1 MARALADEL
10 LAGTQQAAHLLGLG
24 VRHEAAPDKTMSQE
38 VRQPGRI
45 VHVGLAA
52 RHGLH
57 MGGIRQRQ
65 IEIAVLQNMPDRLPI
80 DARRLHDDV
89 RAAFRGKPLRQVEKR
104 LRGRFDRSN
113 LALDRAVHH
122 VAQARHHHVL
132 MHIKSGAMRI
142 QNFHV
147 LPPSQR
153 AAGSGSRR
161 WKSRKRAPRP
171 NPALGAIR
179 GAQESQVQLIHGLKH
194 TKKQPD
200 LAADDAS
207 TAYPKTPQVSC
218 TAGRKGRWPT
228 NYEAPRL
235 AEALEISG
243 RTGAARYESLQT
255 LYNLCDRAPFET

>member
-1 MARALADEL
+1 
-10 LAGTQQAAHLLGLG
+10 
-24 VRHEAAPDKTMSQE
+24 MSQE

-179 GAQESQVQLIHGLKH
+179 GAQESQVQLAKGFALDIPLQGCPH
-194 TKKQPD
+194 TGNANKIRVRG
-200 LAADDAS
+200 
-207 TAYPKTPQVSC
+207 TITV
-218 TAGRKGRWPT
+218 
-228 NYEAPRL
+228 
-235 AEALEISG
+235 
-243 RTGAARYESLQT
+243 
-255 LYNLCDRAPFET
+255 